1 MLISQSFSSEARAI
15 MSPSLSSFLQTYPF
29 KRKDCLEH
37 VCETL
42 KMSKNGTC
50 DTLTAR
56 IIAYVDDNTE
66 TDAKVRD
73 IAQRFKIGKS
83 KTQDNSRHSIPPV
96 ASTPSQPLS
105 QLLFPD
111 TQSQPTPIKD
121 ITKEIDELDDMANEL
136 TLNCNTGEEKNESS
150 LDENDADEN
159 ISSGPYVQEK
169 SEISFKKQMEFLIAE
184 SVKVIASKDHQI
196 ETLEKNIA
204 TLEKNLANVI
214 EFSGKIIEKHDSDLK
229 RMTEEG
235 HLSQNKMAE
244 FISEVVTERAERS
257 RRESELAAKNDQLV
271 TTITQLD
278 NTIATISTELKN
290 VNHKLTSLQNARTVP
305 AAINVA
311 QNVQDK
317 LEKIATNSSK
327 ETNPFAVGQKN
338 PTQTTPTPSTAT
350 SRSTSET
357 ISVKSSDKNAVQ
369 NDEVIL
375 VIADSNGKFL
385 KPNLLH
391 DKKKVII
398 ETKYT
403 WEETQ
408 CSIPLLDHPEKVT
421 DIVMLTGINDV
432 KNSHSNIPDVLKTA
446 DVTCRKYQESFP
458 NSIIHLGSIAP
469 ADSKC
474 MSYNMHLQ
482 ELAAERGAPFIS
494 TDGMFNTSGNVKP
507 DILHGIHYTRRGV
520 CTIAKAVKKSL
531 YNRPPR
537 LPKPSISS
545 TIPRGSPAV
554 TPNQVSTMCQPS
566 ANQVSSTPNHALIL
580 ETFCNIAKACLQNH

>member
-1 MLISQSFSSEARAI
+1 

-73 IAQRFKIGKS
+73 IAQRFKIGKN

-105 QLLFPD
+105 QLLFSD
-111 TQSQPTPIKD
+111 TQSQPIPIKD
-121 ITKEIDELDDMANEL
+121 ITKEIDELEDMANEL
-136 TLNCNTGEEKNESS
+136 TLNCNTNEGRNESS
-150 LDENDADEN
+150 FDVDDAQAPILQQN
-159 ISSGPYVQEK
+159 ISSGPYDEEEK

-196 ETLEKNIA
+196 ETLEKN
-204 TLEKNLANVI
+204 LANVI
-214 EFSGKIIEKHDSDLK
+214 EFSGKIIEKHDSDLRK
-229 RMTEEG
+229 MTEQDQI
-235 HLSQNKMAE
+235 SQNKMAE
-244 FISEVVTERAERS
+244 LISEVEAERAERS
-257 RRESELAAKNDQLV
+257 RLESELAEKNDHLA
-271 TTITQLD
+271 TTITQLN
-278 NTIATISTELKN
+278 NTIATISTELSN
-290 VNHKLTSLQNARTVP
+290 VNRKLTSLQDVRTAP
-305 AAINVA
+305 AATKV
-311 QNVQDK
+311 VQSVQER

-327 ETNPFAVGQKN
+327 ETSVKN

-350 SRSTSET
+350 SPPTSET

-391 DKKKVII
+391 DKKNVII
-398 ETKYT
+398 ETKFT
-403 WEETQ
+403 WEEAQ
-408 CSIPLLDHPEKVT
+408 CSIPKLDHPGNVK
-421 DIVMLTGINDV
+421 DIVMLTGLNDV

-446 DVTCRKYQESFP
+446 DETCRKYQECFP

-469 ADSKC
+469 VDGKC

-494 TDGMFNTSGNVKP
+494 TDGMFNASGNVKP
-507 DILHGIHYTRRGV
+507 DILNGIHYTRRGV

-537 LPKPSISS
+537 LPEPSTSPA
-545 TIPRGSPAV
+545 IPRVFPAK
-554 TPNQVSTMCQPS
+554 TPIQVSP
-566 ANQVSSTPNHALIL
+566 TPNHALIL
-580 ETFCNIAKACLQNH
+580 ETFCNIAKACLQHH